1 MIMAFLLVVVVEGET
16 VLSYTTAG
24 TVTDGVDI
32 TISYL
37 NIKKERVD

>member
-1 MIMAFLLVVVVEGET
+1 MVVEGST

-32 TISYL
+32 TLSYL
-37 NIKKERVD
+37 NIKKEKVD